1 MTITDVFVFLLLLF
15 FVFFREI
22 YTPRY
27 IEWLKFVPVSYL
39 FLVSAA
45 LVALLRLLV
54 FTVKQIKN
62 LLGSRDKW
70 KLQ

>member
-1 MTITDVFVFLLLLF
+1 LF

-54 FTVKQIKN
+54 FTVKQIKK